1 MVHIITPSFFYDKS
15 FGYTYNMK
23 MDLRQIADS
32 QKDEYNSLVTH
43 IVQSWEW
50 GEFRKKLGTKLIRYG
65 IYQNNKLKNAFHL
78 SFHPIPYTKY
88 FVGYLAK
95 GPFPDS
101 ELAEALQQIGKE
113 QHCAFIKVEPN
124 IEESLVVSHQII
136 VDTRFKKSPKPH
148 FTKYN
153 YVIDLSLPEEK
164 LLNNMHPKFRY
175 NIKVAE
181 KHNVYVQERTDDEAF
196 NIYLKLFFETCQRQ
210 NYFGH
215 DIHYHTEIWK
225 ILKEAG
231 LARLA
236 IAFYTP
242 LHSKNPVPLNAW
254 MLINFHNNLYYP
266 YGGSSAEY
274 KNVMATNK
282 TAWEAIKIGKKL
294 NLKYFDLWG
303 AAAPNAPKSD
313 PYKGFTR
320 FKQGTGA
327 RLVEYLDTYDLVS
340 NPFIFWTF
348 TFVDKMLPLK
358 VFLLKL
364 IKPH

>member
-1 MVHIITPSFFYDKS
+1 
-15 FGYTYNMK
+15 
-23 MDLRQIADS
+23 MDLREIS
-32 QKDEYNSLVTH
+32 ENQKDDYNRAVTH

-50 GEFRKKLGTKLIRYG
+50 GEFRKKLGTKLKRYG
-65 IYQNNKLKNAFHL
+65 LYESSKLKTAFHL
-78 SFHPIPYTKY
+78 SFHKIPFTSD

-95 GPFPDS
+95 GPLPS
-101 ELAEALQQIGKE
+101 KELAEALIKIGKDE
-113 QHCAFIKVEPN
+113 HCAFIKVEPN
-124 IEESLVVSHQII
+124 IENSNSKLQISNL
-136 VDTRFKKSPKPH
+136 FKKSPKPH

-153 YVIDLSLPEEK
+153 YVIDLSLSEDTI
-164 LLNNMHPKFRY
+164 LNNMHPKFRY

-181 KHNVYVQERTDDEAF
+181 KHAVSVEERTDNKAF
-196 NIYLKLFFETCQRQ
+196 EIYLKLFFQTCQRQ

-215 DIHYHTEIWK
+215 DRHYHQEIWE
-225 ILKEAG
+225 ILKSSG
-231 LARLA
+231 LARVA

-242 LHSKNPVPLNAW
+242 PNSKNKIPLNAW
-254 MLINFHNNLYYP
+254 MLINFHDVLYYP

-282 TAWEAIKIGKKL
+282 TAWEAIKIGKRL

-303 AAAPNAPKSD
+303 AAAPNAPDSD

-327 RLVEYLDTYDLVS
+327 RLVEYIDTYDLIF
-340 NPFIFWTF
+340 NPFIFYIF
-348 TFVDKMLPLK
+348 TFVDIMLPLK

-364 IKPH
+364 IRPH

>member
-1 MVHIITPSFFYDKS
+1 
-15 FGYTYNMK
+15 
-23 MDLRQIADS
+23 MDLREIS
-32 QKDEYNSLVTH
+32 ETQKEEYNKSVSH

-50 GEFRKKLGTKLIRYG
+50 GQFRIKLGTKLKRYG
-65 IYQNNKLKNAFHL
+65 LFENGKLKTAFHL
-78 SFHPIPYTKY
+78 SFHKIPFTKY

-95 GPFPDS
+95 GPFPDKD
-101 ELAEALQQIGKE
+101 LAEALKQIGKDE
-113 QHCAFIKVEPN
+113 NCAFIKIEPN
-124 IEESLVVSHQII
+124 IENSKSQFSISKLF
-136 VDTRFKKSPKPH
+136 RKSPKPH
-148 FTKYN
+148 FTKFN
-153 YVIDLSLPEEK
+153 YVIDLSLSEEQ

-181 KHNVYVQERTDDEAF
+181 KHNVNVEQNTDDKAF
-196 NIYLKLFFETCQRQ
+196 EIYLKLFFETCERQ

-215 DIHYHTEIWK
+215 DPRYHKEIWE
-225 ILKEAG
+225 ILKQAG
-231 LARLA
+231 LARVA

-242 LHSKNPVPLNAW
+242 PNSKEKIPLNAW
-254 MLINFHNNLYYP
+254 MLINFHDTLYYP

-274 KNVMATNK
+274 KNVMATNA

-303 AAAPNAPKSD
+303 AADPNAPDSD

-320 FKQGTGA
+320 FKAGTGA
-327 RLVEYLDTYDLVS
+327 RLVEYIDTYDLIF
-340 NPFIFWTF
+340 NQFIFHTF

-364 IKPH
+364 IRPH

>member
-1 MVHIITPSFFYDKS
+1 MS
-15 FGYTYNMK
+15 
-23 MDLRQIADS
+23 MDLREITTQ
-32 QKDEYNSLVTH
+32 QKEEYNKIITH

-50 GEFRKKLGTKLIRYG
+50 GEFRQKLGTKLKRYG
-65 IYQNNKLKNAFHL
+65 IYENNQLKAAFHL
-78 SFHPIPYTKY
+78 SFHKIPFTSN

-95 GPFPDS
+95 GPLPS
-101 ELAEALQQIGKE
+101 KELAEALIKIGRDE
-113 QHCAFIKVEPN
+113 HCAFIKIEPN
-124 IEESLVVSHQII
+124 IEKSVPQPLI
-136 VDTRFKKSPKPH
+136 DRKFKRSPKPH

-153 YVIDLSLPEEK
+153 YVIDLSLSEEL

-181 KHNVYVQERTDDEAF
+181 KHGVMVEERTDDNAF
-196 NIYLKLFFETCQRQ
+196 EIYLKLFFETCERQ

-215 DIHYHTEIWK
+215 DPHYHKEIWQ
-225 ILKEAG
+225 ILKNAG

-242 LHSKNPVPLNAW
+242 PDSKEKIPLNAW
-254 MLINFHNNLYYP
+254 MLINFHDNLYYP

-274 KNVMATNK
+274 KNVMATNA
-282 TAWEAIKIGKKL
+282 TFWQAAKIGKKL

-303 AAAPNAPKSD
+303 AAAPNASESD

-320 FKQGTGA
+320 FKAGTGA
-327 RLVEYLDTYDLVS
+327 RLVEYIDTYDL
-340 NPFIFWTF
+340 IFSPIIFHAF

-364 IKPH
+364 IRPR